1 MSRKQRPDQ
10 THAHEVRERGAAAP
24 TFNPMEPF
32 RNIPSSSV
40 FFGDTQERKLF
51 FEFLRDLE
59 KFESRNG
66 LDHYRVRPSLAS
78 RRRRSLHDDDDG
90 VSSRHCEEDGTTVVH
105 LGPMLKA
112 AIKFYV

>member
-1 MSRKQRPDQ
+1 MATLTIMPVLAFSLGGP
-10 THAHEVRERGAAAP
+10 
-24 TFNPMEPF
+24 
-32 RNIPSSSV
+32 
-40 FFGDTQERKLF
+40 QERKLF

-66 LDHYRVRPSLAS
+66 LDHYRVRPGLAP
-78 RRRRSLHDDDDG
+78 RRRRGHENGDDG
-90 VSSRHCEEDGTTVVH
+90 VGSRHCGEDGTTVVH